1 MVDKIEIN
9 YLNKLIVLDKKKQI
23 FLVNAIKKDFKE
35 ELFNKLLNIM
45 SLWKNNYSNNEIVD
59 GITFIIKIYTSSE
72 LETIVIKNDFPI
84 NFQEFL
90 DILGEL

>member
-9 YLNKLIVLDKKKQI
+9 YQNKLIVLDKKKQI

-45 SLWKNNYSNNEIVD
+45 SLWKNNYLNNEIVD

-72 LETIVIKNDFPI
+72 LETIVIKNDFPV

>member
-9 YLNKLIVLDKKKQI
+9 YQNKLIVLDKKKQI

-72 LETIVIKNDFPI
+72 LETIVIKNDFPV

>member
-9 YLNKLIVLDKKKQI
+9 YQNKLIVLDKKKQI
-23 FLVNAIKKDFKE
+23 FLVNEIKKEFKE

-45 SLWKNNYSNNEIVD
+45 ALWKNNYSNNEIID
-59 GITFIIKIYTSSE
+59 GMTFIIKIYTSRE
-72 LETIVIKNDFPI
+72 LETITIKNDFPV

>member
-9 YLNKLIVLDKKKQI
+9 YQNKLIILDKKKQI